1 MLAENLKDLLQKP
14 MDRKD
19 FIKHVGVGVIALTG
33 ITTLLGS
40 LTGRDGGRQLLSQ
53 QNDDS
58 AYGATTYG
66 GEQDSAVSRGL

>member
-19 FIKHVGVGVIALTG
+19 FIKHVGVGLIALTG
-33 ITTLLGS
+33 VTTLVRS
-40 LTGRDGGRQLLSQ
+40 LTGQDADKQLLSQ
-53 QNDDS
+53 QNDNS

-66 GEQDSAVSRGL
+66 SKQDSTLNRGL